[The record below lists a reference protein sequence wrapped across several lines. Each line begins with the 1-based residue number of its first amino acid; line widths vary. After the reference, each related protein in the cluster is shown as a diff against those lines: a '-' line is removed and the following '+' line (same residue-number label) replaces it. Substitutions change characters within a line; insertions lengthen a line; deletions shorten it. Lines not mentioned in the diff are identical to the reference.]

1 LLIVR
6 LLSAPSVTDD
16 GLVTAKWTPARH
28 QMQRDHGHPGSVL
41 SSVSGS
47 AIKRI
52 KAGVKARR

>member
-6 LLSAPSVTDD
+6 LFFASSVTDD
-16 GLVTAKWTPARH
+16 GLVAAKWTPTRQ
-28 QMQRDHGHPGSVL
+28 QMQRDQRYPGSVL
-41 SSVSGS
+41 SSVSES

>member
-6 LLSAPSVTDD
+6 LFPSPSVTDD
-16 GLVTAKWTPARH
+16 GLVAAEWTPARQ
-28 QMQRDHGHPGSVL
+28 QMQRDQHYPGSVL
-41 SSVSGS
+41 SSVSES